1 MFIIGIFSVICVM
14 AAAGD
19 ESPSG
24 SLTPSQTGD
33 PKVQDFLNPQDPQGQ
48 DFLNPQ
54 DQDFLNPQDPQ
65 VQDFLDPQDP
75 QVQDFLDR
83 QDQDLLDAQD
93 HDFFDPEDTQDPPVQ
108 YFDDSPVQNS
118 TVQDILDF
126 PDNQLLASPDRDL
139 LPDPHDMLEPDDPEH
154 DDKPRKILCAIP
166 PMASLGFLKLCVAF
180 ASLIW
185 IYMLLVTISR
195 ICRRKQRAKKARAR
209 TKTTTPTVTQ
219 GEQRGIKDVPYDK
232 QMVDQNGTQQV
243 DQYGT
248 QPVDQN
254 GTQPMNQS
262 FPLLDNQTCPPDFQR
277 GDQTLAYNIQSVA
290 QSMPVGLTMTQ
301 TELYDV
307 AGGSQSRSSDVPGLA
322 QPRSSDVSSDV
333 PGLAQPRSSDVSS
346 DVPGLA
352 QPRSSDVSSD
362 VPGLAQPR
370 SSNVPRASP
379 PRSSDVPGVSQPRS
393 IDVSGASQPRSSDVP
408 YVSISSEVPYVPV
421 PHYVTYTSRSRT
433 DDVPFASQ
441 SQIISISRSTTSTRD
456 AKTAPQTDWV
466 TSYFTDEVTSASTLR
481 GTSRGQSLGL
491 YDLSGSVD
499 ISGSPQEVSLNS
511 PSLSSPRIVP
521 DTTQSLDIHSQ
532 PSWYKDLPTGPLPID
547 PLAKGHLD
555 QGSLIHQRLREQ
567 LINAFNN
574 IQRDENIQSIEIK
587 ISYLLRV
594 TKP

>member
-1 MFIIGIFSVICVM
+1 MFIIRIFSVICVM

-24 SLTPSQTGD
+24 PLTPSQTGD
-33 PKVQDFLNPQDPQGQ
+33 SRDPQVQVFQDPQ
-48 DFLNPQ
+48 DTQ
-54 DQDFLNPQDPQ
+54 DQDFFGPQ
-65 VQDFLDPQDP
+65 VLEFLDPQ
-75 QVQDFLDR
+75 
-83 QDQDLLDAQD
+83 
-93 HDFFDPEDTQDPPVQ
+93 DTQDPPVR
-108 YFDDSPVQNS
+108 YFDYSPVQNS
-118 TVQDILDF
+118 TIQDFLDF

-139 LPDPHDMLEPDDPEH
+139 IPDPHDMLEPDDPEH

-166 PMASLGFLKLCVAF
+166 PRASIDFVKLCVAF
-180 ASLIW
+180 AALIW
-185 IYMLLVTISR
+185 IYLILVTIRR
-195 ICRRKQRAKKARAR
+195 ICHRKNREKKKRELLR

-232 QMVDQNGTQQV
+232 QMVDQNGTQPV
-243 DQYGT
+243 DQY
-248 QPVDQN
+248 

-277 GDQTLAYNIQSVA
+277 GDQTLAYDIQSVA
-290 QSMPVGLTMTQ
+290 QSMPVGLTMSQ
-301 TELYDV
+301 TELYDE
-307 AGGSQSRSSDVPGLA
+307 AEGSQSRSSDVPGLA
-322 QPRSSDVSSDV
+322 QPRSSDVS
-333 PGLAQPRSSDVSS
+333 GVS
-346 DVPGLA
+346 
-352 QPRSSDVSSD
+352 Q
-362 VPGLAQPR
+362 
-370 SSNVPRASP
+370 
-379 PRSSDVPGVSQPRS
+379 PRSSDVPGV
-393 IDVSGASQPRSSDVP
+393 SQPRSSDVP
-408 YVSISSEVPYVPV
+408 YVSISSGVPYVPV
-421 PHYVTYTSRSRT
+421 PHYVPYTSRSRT

-481 GTSRGQSLGL
+481 GTSQGQSLGL

-499 ISGSPQEVSLNS
+499 ISGSPQEVSLRS
-511 PSLSSPRIVP
+511 PSLSSPKIVR

-532 PSWYKDLPTGPLPID
+532 PSWYKDLPIGPLAIG
-547 PLAKGHLD
+547 PLAIGHLD